1 MSPVWAVPVLVVA
14 IGGIVLAALARAAHE
29 SARELAA
36 EVARFTE
43 LHAALA
49 RVRTEL
55 VRSHVTATELRRS

>member
-1 MSPVWAVPVLVVA
+1 MSPVWAVPFLVVA
-14 IGGIVLAALARAAHE
+14 IGGIVLAALARAAHD

-43 LHAALA
+43 LHTALA

-55 VRSHVTATELRRS
+55 VRSNATLSELRSH